1 MRWGEAA
8 VILCNRHLEVEQK
21 EKEKTEQRGESE
33 KPPGQKGKRVIKV
46 V

>member
-21 EKEKTEQRGESE
+21 EEKTEQRGESE

-46 V
+46 F